1 MKVLKDCVLD
11 FYGPLIDFS
20 EEQLNT
26 FNTFYKGQLD
36 HSLTIP
42 TLSEYDFLVFPTF
55 HSGEGYPGVIIES
68 YAAGTPVITTN
79 WMSIPELVIHGKTG
93 LLIEPKS
100 SKALI
105 EILLNIESNSYSH
118 MRSFAALEFKNY
130 ECENVYNSYL
140 KNINN

>member
-100 SKALI
+100 SNALI

-118 MRSFAALEFKNY
+118 MRNFAALEFKNY